1 MLAFLNEIIFV
12 GHSPLSEAHLV
23 LVHTALQELVL
34 PSSSSKR
41 NKTSSLWSISSSH
54 VCMLHIP
61 HTLDS
66 PHCTRILRFSQHWEW
81 YISSSVKR
89 RYVTGYFVPDVSIQS
104 NGLIFKSR
112 KVHEEK
118 GLKVLKPRPFEYETT
133 RDSRNVGNQTHKR
146 HSVKTQN
153 NLCLNL

>member
-12 GHSPLSEAHLV
+12 GHSPLSEAHLA

-41 NKTSSLWSISSSH
+41 NKTSSLWSISSNH

-61 HTLDS
+61 HTVDS
-66 PHCTRILRFSQHWEW
+66 PHCTRILRFSQHCEW

-89 RYVTGYFVPDVSIQS
+89 RCVTGYLVPDVAVQS
-104 NGLIFKSR
+104 SGLIFKSR
-112 KVHEEK
+112 KVHEEM
-118 GLKVLKPRPFEYETT
+118 GLKVLKPRPLKMRRQGILETLGT
-133 RDSRNVGNQTHKR
+133 KR
-146 HSVKTQN
+146 TETQ
-153 NLCLNL
+153 C